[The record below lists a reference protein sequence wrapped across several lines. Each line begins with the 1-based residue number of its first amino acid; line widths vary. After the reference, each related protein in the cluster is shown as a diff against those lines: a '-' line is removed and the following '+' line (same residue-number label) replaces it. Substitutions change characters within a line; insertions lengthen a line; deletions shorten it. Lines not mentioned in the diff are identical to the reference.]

1 MQKKGYTLIEIMVVI
16 SIIALLMQG
25 GFASYRQFSRRQ
37 LIVNVKRQVEGDLR
51 LAQQQSL
58 ANTRPDGFV
67 CAPPDTF
74 SGIEFSASTQTS
86 YIISAVCSDGSL
98 HPIKAVEL
106 PPNAVFIRSGD
117 PNVVFLPL
125 GDGTDA
131 SGEWQIG
138 ICTYGVDSTSLIVSE
153 SGEIAERDFDGCSEV
168 GGFIPPG
175 WCHSPVWR
183 PIVCALY
190 WLFGSPCPCD

>member
-25 GFASYRQFSRRQ
+25 GLASYRQFSRRQ
-37 LIVNVKRQVEGDLR
+37 LIVNVKRQVEADLR

-74 SGIEFSASTQTS
+74 AGIEFAAPTQTS
-86 YIISAVCSDGSL
+86 YTISAVCSDGTV
-98 HPIKAVEL
+98 HPFKVSGL
-106 PPNAVFIRSGD
+106 PPNAVFIRSAD

-125 GDGTDA
+125 GEGTDA
-131 SGEWQIG
+131 AGEWQIG
-138 ICTYGVDSTSLIVSE
+138 ICTYGADSTSLIVSE
-153 SGEIAERDFDGCSEV
+153 SGEIVEEDFNGCSEI

-175 WCHSPVWR
+175 WCSSPVWR
-183 PIVCALY
+183 TFMCDLY
-190 WLFGSPCPCD
+190 GRGDPCPCD